1 MVSELSSTIS
11 NDGEPTAPL
20 EEGRAL
26 LSGSLNG
33 MKESKES
40 FFASF
45 PLLPSLFILPNRFIS
60 TRNFRIL
67 NSNYFVLV
75 DVPTADKIHELTV
88 FLDATFQ
95 SVHVHLSSFASWA
108 PAVDILVANGVAWTN
123 AVVDRAALRV
133 EYVTQI
139 YIS

>member
-20 EEGRAL
+20 GEGRAL

-33 MKESKES
+33 MKESIES
-40 FFASF
+40 FFSSSSF
-45 PLLPSLFILPNRFIS
+45 LLLPSLFILPNRFI
-60 TRNFRIL
+60 L
-67 NSNYFVLV
+67 NSNYFILV
-75 DVPTADKIHELTV
+75 DVPTADKIHDLTV

-108 PAVDILVANGVAWTN
+108 PAVDILMANGVAWTN
-123 AVVDRAALRV
+123 AVVDREALRV